1 MALKGLDI
9 FKLSPKKNCKEC
21 GSPTCM
27 AFCMKVA
34 QGAVALDKCPYFSE
48 EAKAKLSEA
57 TAPPMKTITVGN
69 DIKLGGET
77 VLFRHEKT
85 LVNRNRFAVPVCTC
99 MDEAAADQKLAD
111 IQKVDYERIGEREYI
126 EFVMVRCEKDSAGKW
141 EDLVKKAAATGRTLI
156 LNCTCP
162 ECAKKA
168 LAICKDGKP
177 ILNGATPENYEEMS
191 AIATEAGVT
200 LGVHA
205 DSLSELHDLI
215 AKLEAAGNK
224 NLIID
229 VTGKTVKETF
239 ANTVLVRRTALKDGD
254 RTFGYPSIVDLA
266 KLAAGDEHLETAL
279 AAVFTLKYGSI
290 IVMERLGYAEALPL
304 YGLRQNV
311 FTDPQ
316 KPMKVAPGIYPMNG
330 ATPDD
335 PCMLTVDFA
344 LTYFLVSGEIERSN
358 VPVNLLITDASGMSV
373 LTAWAAG
380 KFSSSSIKKFFDEF
394 ELDKKINNRTL
405 VIPGKVAVMKGEI
418 QDKLPDWNVV
428 VGTREA
434 VEIVKFL
441 KDGEHIKAAEAV
453 AATKKPKE
461 EKKEV
466 VDADAPIDYSKIV
479 IPEIPHK
486 DLGVTY
492 KQRNVESKKFVTI
505 GERIHCISPVIRE
518 AMATFNPDPILERA
532 AQQIKAG
539 ATYLDVNIGPAESNG
554 PELMTWAVK
563 LLQENFNNVPLALDT
578 ANKKAIEAGIR
589 VYNRTN
595 GKPIVNSA
603 DAGSRIS
610 NIDLA
615 AANDAI
621 VIALCS
627 ADGIAKDNDERMH
640 HCHTMLDRGMALGME
655 AEDLWFDPLFLVV
668 KGMQDKQMDVLNA
681 IKLFADEGLKS
692 TGGLS
697 NNSNG
702 APKTLR
708 PIMDSALVAMAM
720 MQGLT
725 SAIVN
730 PNDLRL
736 METSSPAISSRTTSC
751 IPTAIWRSDPQ
762 TLSPSPDF
770 SGLGAAAFSEHGENA
785 GKCRKS
791 PHFPHAPMAFSRAM
805 QTPCLPPCPRTRQVS

>member
-1 MALKGLDI
+1 MAVKGLDI

-21 GSPTCM
+21 GVPTCM

-34 QGAVALDKCPYFSE
+34 QGALPIEKCPYMSD
-48 EAKAKLSEA
+48 EAIALLSEA
-57 TAPPMKTITVGN
+57 TAPPMKAIEVGGM
-69 DIKLGGET
+69 KLGGET
-77 VLFRHEKT
+77 VMMRHEKT
-85 LVNRNRFAVPVCTC
+85 FVNRNRFAVSLCTC
-99 MDEAAADQKLAD
+99 MDDAAVDAKLAEM
-111 IQKVDYERIGEREYI
+111 KAVDYERIGEREYV
-126 EFVMVRCEKDSAGKW
+126 EFLLVHDGGDGARLA
-141 EDLVKKAAATGRTLI
+141 DLCKKAAATERAVIIDTDSVD
-156 LNCTCP
+156 N
-162 ECAKKA
+162 AKLA
-168 LAICKDGKP
+168 LAAIGDTKP
-177 ILNGATPENYEEMS
+177 VLNGANKDNYEAMS
-191 AIATEAGVT
+191 ALAVEAGVV
-200 LGVHA
+200 LGVKGA
-205 DSLSELHDLI
+205 DLAEIHDTVAALE
-215 AKLEAAGNK
+215 KLENK
-224 NLIID
+224 NLVID
-229 VTGKTVKETF
+229 VTGATIKETF
-239 ANTVLVRRTALKDGD
+239 ANAVLVRRTALKDGD
-254 RTFGYPSIVDLA
+254 RTFGYPSIVNLA
-266 KLAAGDEHLETAL
+266 KLCHGDVHMETAL
-279 AAVFTLKYGSI
+279 ASLFTMKYGSI
-290 IVMERLGYAEALPL
+290 VVMETMRYAEALPL

-316 KPMKVAPGIYPMNG
+316 KPMKVEPGIYPING

-335 PCMLTVDFA
+335 PCALTVDFA
-344 LTYFLVSGEIERSN
+344 LTYFLVSGELERSK

-380 KFSSSSIKKFFDEF
+380 KFSSGSIKKFFDEY
-394 ELDKKINNRTL
+394 DIAGKINNRTL
-405 VIPGKVAVMKGEI
+405 IIPGKAAVMKGDI

-434 VEIVKFL
+434 VELVKYL
-441 KDGEHIKAAEAV
+441 RDGEYIKAAEAV
-453 AATKKPKE
+453 AASKKPAE
-461 EKKEV
+461 EKKV
-466 VDADAPIDYSKIV
+466 VDADAPLDFEKISMSIPKIDV
-479 IPEIPHK
+479 V
-486 DLGVTY
+486 DMGVSY
-492 KQRNVESKKFVTI
+492 KQRDPNSPKFVTI

-518 AMATFNPDPILERA
+518 AMNTMNPEPILKRA
-532 AQQIKAG
+532 AEQIKAG

-578 ANKKAIEAGIR
+578 ANKKAIEAGIH

-627 ADGIAKDNDERMH
+627 ADGIAKDNEERMM
-640 HCHTMLDRGMALGME
+640 HCHHMLERGLSLGMD
-655 AEDLWFDPLFLVV
+655 ASDLWFDPLFLVV

-681 IKLFADEGLKS
+681 IKMFADEGLKS

-702 APKTLR
+702 APKAVR
-708 PIMDSALVAMAM
+708 PILDSTLVAMAM

-736 METSSPAISSRTTSC
+736 METIKSC
-751 IPTAIWRSDPQ
+751 DIFKNHVLYSDSY
-762 TLSPSPDF
+762 LD
-770 SGLGAAAFSEHGENA
+770 E
-785 GKCRKS
+785 
-791 PHFPHAPMAFSRAM
+791 
-805 QTPCLPPCPRTRQVS
+805 

>member
-1 MALKGLDI
+1 MAVKGLDI

-21 GSPTCM
+21 GVPTCM

-34 QGAVALDKCPYFSE
+34 QGALPIEKCPYMSD
-48 EAKAKLSEA
+48 EAIALLSEA
-57 TAPPMKTITVGN
+57 TAPPMKAIEVGGM
-69 DIKLGGET
+69 KLGGET
-77 VLFRHEKT
+77 VMMRHEKT
-85 LVNRNRFAVPVCTC
+85 FVNRNRFAVSLCTC
-99 MDEAAADQKLAD
+99 MDDAAVDAKLAEM
-111 IQKVDYERIGEREYI
+111 KAVDYERIGEREYV
-126 EFVMVRCEKDSAGKW
+126 EFLLVHDGGDGARLA
-141 EDLVKKAAATGRTLI
+141 DLCKKAAATERAVIIDTDSVD
-156 LNCTCP
+156 N
-162 ECAKKA
+162 AKLA
-168 LAICKDGKP
+168 LAAIGDTKP
-177 ILNGATPENYEEMS
+177 VLNGANKDNYEAMS
-191 AIATEAGVT
+191 ALAVEAGVV
-200 LGVHA
+200 LGVKGA
-205 DSLSELHDLI
+205 DLAEIHDTVAALE
-215 AKLEAAGNK
+215 KLENK
-224 NLIID
+224 NLVID
-229 VTGKTVKETF
+229 VTGATIKETF
-239 ANTVLVRRTALKDGD
+239 ANAVLVRRTALKDGD
-254 RTFGYPSIVDLA
+254 RTFGYPSLVNLA
-266 KLAAGDEHLETAL
+266 KLCHGDVHMETAL
-279 AAVFTLKYGSI
+279 AALFTMKYGSI
-290 IVMERLGYAEALPL
+290 VVMETMRYAEALPL

-316 KPMKVAPGIYPMNG
+316 KPMKVEPGIYPING

-335 PCMLTVDFA
+335 PCALTVDFA
-344 LTYFLVSGEIERSN
+344 LTYFLVSGELERSK

-380 KFSSSSIKKFFDEF
+380 KFSSGSIKKFFDEY
-394 ELDKKINNRTL
+394 DIAGKINNRTL
-405 VIPGKVAVMKGEI
+405 IIPGKAAVMKGDI

-434 VEIVKFL
+434 VELVKYL
-441 KDGEHIKAAEAV
+441 RDGEYIEAAEAV
-453 AATKKPKE
+453 AASKKPAE
-461 EKKEV
+461 EKKTVDVDAPLDFEKISMSIPKIDV
-466 VDADAPIDYSKIV
+466 VDM
-479 IPEIPHK
+479 
-486 DLGVTY
+486 GVTY
-492 KQRNVESKKFVTI
+492 KQRDPNSPKFVTI

-518 AMATFNPDPILERA
+518 AMNTMNPEPILKRA
-532 AQQIKAG
+532 AEQIKAG

-578 ANKKAIEAGIR
+578 ANKKAIEAGIH

-627 ADGIAKDNDERMH
+627 ADGIAKDNEERMM
-640 HCHTMLDRGMALGME
+640 HCHHMLERGLSLGMD
-655 AEDLWFDPLFLVV
+655 ASDLWFDPLFLVV

-681 IKLFADEGLKS
+681 IKMFADEGLKS

-702 APKTLR
+702 APKAVR
-708 PIMDSALVAMAM
+708 PILDSTLVAMAM

-736 METSSPAISSRTTSC
+736 METIKSC
-751 IPTAIWRSDPQ
+751 DIFKNHVLYSDSY
-762 TLSPSPDF
+762 LD
-770 SGLGAAAFSEHGENA
+770 E
-785 GKCRKS
+785 
-791 PHFPHAPMAFSRAM
+791 
-805 QTPCLPPCPRTRQVS
+805 